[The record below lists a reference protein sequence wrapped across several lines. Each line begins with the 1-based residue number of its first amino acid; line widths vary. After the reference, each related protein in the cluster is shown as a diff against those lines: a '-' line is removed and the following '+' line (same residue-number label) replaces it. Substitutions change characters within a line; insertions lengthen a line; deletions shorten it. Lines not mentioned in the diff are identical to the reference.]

1 MKLRRFGLVL
11 AVVLAAVT
19 GNAGVAYTDPAP
31 PAAAVALRLPAPTGP
46 YSVGVTEVHLVDSGR
61 ADPWH
66 PDQRREL
73 MVQIWYPA
81 AVDRGA
87 PAAPWMPSG
96 GRQAQNA
103 YLDELGVPEGSWI
116 LAPSHSHQDA
126 PALTGHGRFPILLN
140 SPGMTDTT
148 GWSTAQAEDL
158 AGHGYAVVAIN
169 HTHEAFS
176 VHFPDGRETV
186 TEVALDSPQEV
197 LRDLLLP
204 TRVADTRFVLDRLA
218 EAAGGPDSQQVL
230 PPALAA
236 RLDLSKVGMFGHS
249 LGGSTTAQA
258 IHDDPRLRAGAN
270 LDGPI
275 LGSVA
280 SDGLDR
286 PLLML
291 ASGNYPWSD
300 DPGWQPGW
308 PNNTGLKIPLRME
321 GTEHMSFCDQ
331 QAILPQ
337 LAAAGLLPADTV
349 TRTVGG
355 IDPDRS
361 IDLQRDYLRAYFDAA
376 FGRIGTD
383 IVGTITGLAQP
394 EMLPHPLPDRFDTEA
409 GLFGSGGRG

>member
-1 MKLRRFGLVL
+1 MGVTLKRMKLRRTGLVL
-11 AVVLAAVT
+11 AAVLAAFT
-19 GNAGVAYTDPAP
+19 GSAGVAHTDPAA
-31 PAAAVALRLPAPTGP
+31 PAPAVALTLPAPTGP
-46 YSVGVTEVHLVDSGR
+46 HSVGVTEVHLVDSGR

-73 MVQIWYPA
+73 MVQVWYPA
-81 AVDRGA
+81 TVDRGA
-87 PAAPWMPSG
+87 TAAPWMPPG
-96 GRQAQNA
+96 GRQAQNT
-103 YLDELGVPEGSWI
+103 YLDELGAPPGSWA
-116 LAPSHSHQDA
+116 LAPGHSHQDA
-126 PALTGHGRFPILLN
+126 PALPEHGRFPVVLN

-158 AGHGYAVVAIN
+158 ASHGYAVVAIN

-186 TEVALDSPQEV
+186 TEVPLDSPQEV

-204 TRVADTRFVLDRLA
+204 TRVADARFVLDRLA
-218 EAAGGPDSQQVL
+218 EIAGGPDPQQVL

-236 RLDLSKVGMFGHS
+236 HLDLSKVGMFGHS

-258 IHDDPRLRAGAN
+258 IHDDPRIRAGVN

-280 SDGLDR
+280 TDGLDR

-291 ASGNYPWSD
+291 ASGNYPWSE

-308 PNNTGLKIPLRME
+308 PNNTGLKVPLRVE

-331 QAILPQ
+331 QVILPQ
-337 LAAAGLLPADTV
+337 LAAAGLIPAGTT
-349 TRTVGG
+349 TRTVGS
-355 IDPDRS
+355 IDPIRS
-361 IDLQRDYLRAYFDAA
+361 IDLQRDYLRAYFDAV
-376 FGRIGTD
+376 FGRIGTG
-383 IVGTITGLAQP
+383 IIETVTSLARP
-394 EMLPHPLPDRFDTEA
+394 EMLPRP
-409 GLFGSGGRG
+409 